1 MAINAYDKLEYG
13 EFKLPSLQE
22 LMIAPAYQR
31 EQHNLAEQSYL
42 EQEALNADANSRLI
56 PGIDDEAMAVI
67 DEQNNLISQSLQDL
81 SKKGVSPNV
90 RQQLIQ
96 AKRNYLQKVSPIQ
109 RAALEREQVA
119 NMVREARMKD
129 PTLFAQDPYAVSI
142 GKWMSDPNSRTPGM
156 VSGTQITQRVS
167 NAAKQFST
175 YINQNL
181 PQLAKSG
188 LPYQYFTAVMSGASL
203 DDVMNAMVKDGASV
217 QQASQMSNMLRTL
230 ADDVVTSSRAREY
243 FGDNPDTIEQIIGY
257 ANEGLYSALGQKK
270 FGNMT
275 DEYGLRSALEEQTL
289 RRQLAVQSL
298 KNRGKASLGSQG
310 YFQPQGR
317 LSGASPEYAELV
329 SLKNNFDKYQS
340 KGWTPK
346 DVAIAAKTKV
356 ALGNILGGHGA
367 LVEGILRKNIPDSEA
382 SRLPGFEAVSQAIS
396 EAGGNPSE
404 WRKYYNIAISG
415 GVPDLSNSPLDFSN
429 VNSWSDMRS
438 KIDDAING
446 TIKEYT
452 SYNMGADK
460 DFREGI
466 ISRVLDPAVSL
477 AHSGKLTRDR
487 TESVTMNS
495 VNGKPALAQDLRAI
509 REAIKKDTGE
519 ATIRLSPYD
528 KALIINYKG
537 NDFFIKNA
545 GINQNLQRMIDTY
558 PELTEDEYVSE
569 MNNLI
574 NQGKFDEAQQLEEY
588 YKIGNPYLD
597 PTTYHHLISWQN
609 KGSEWDPNKKQ

>member
-1 MAINAYDKLEYG
+1 MAVNAYDRLEYG

-56 PGIDDEAMAVI
+56 PGVDDDAMAVI
-67 DEQNNLISQSLQDL
+67 NEQNNLISQSLQDL

-142 GKWMSDPNSRTPGM
+142 GRWMTDPNSRTPGM

-243 FGDNPDTIEQIIGY
+243 FGDNPDTIEQIMGY

-270 FGNMT
+270 FGSMT
-275 DEYGLRSALEEQTL
+275 DEYNMRSALEEQTL

-298 KNRGKASLGSQG
+298 KNQGKGSLGSQG

-317 LSGASPEYAELV
+317 LSGVNPEYKGL
-329 SLKNNFDKYQS
+329 SSIKQNIDKFQS
-340 KGWTPK
+340 KGWSPK
-346 DVAIAAKTKV
+346 DVAIAAKAK
-356 ALGNILGGHGA
+356 GA
-367 LVEGILRKNIPDSEA
+367 LLDVLARDSSLATEILRGSVSDNEIQ
-382 SRLPGFEAVSQAIS
+382 RLPGFEAIAQVIS
-396 EAGGNPSE
+396 RAGGNPSE
-404 WRKYYNIAISG
+404 WRKYWNMAKSNDIS
-415 GVPDLSNSPLDFSN
+415 DLSNSPLDLSN
-429 VNSWSDMRS
+429 VNSWEGIRG
-438 KIDDAING
+438 KIDEAISG
-446 TIKEYT
+446 TLNEYKA
-452 SYNMGADK
+452 YNMGADK
-460 DFREGI
+460 DFREGV
-466 ISRVLDPAVSL
+466 ISRVLDPAVAL
-477 AHSGKLTRDR
+477 ADSGWLTRDR
-487 TESVTMNS
+487 TETVTMNS
-495 VNGKPALAQDLRAI
+495 TDGKPALAKDLRKI

-519 ATIRLSPYD
+519 ATIRLSPHD
-528 KALIINYKG
+528 KALIINYNG
-537 NDFFIKNA
+537 DDYFIKNA

-558 PELTEDEYVSE
+558 PELTEDDYVSE

-588 YKIGNPYLD
+588 YKMGNPYLD

>member
-317 LSGASPEYAELV
+317 LSGASPEYAELA

>member
-1 MAINAYDKLEYG
+1 MAVNAYDKLEYG

-67 DEQNNLISQSLQDL
+67 NEQNNLISQSLQDL

-317 LSGASPEYAELV
+317 LSGASPEYAGL
-329 SLKNNFDKYQS
+329 SSIKKNIDKYQS

-346 DVAIAAKTKV
+346 DVAIAAKTKGAFLDV
-356 ALGNILGGHGA
+356 LARDNALA
-367 LVEGILRKNIPDSEA
+367 TEILRGSVSDSEIQ
-382 SRLPGFEAVSQAIS
+382 RLPGFEAISQIIS
-396 EAGGNPSE
+396 QAGGNPSE
-404 WRKYYNIAISG
+404 WRKYWNMARTNDIS
-415 GVPDLSNSPLDFSN
+415 DLSNSPLNFSN

-438 KIDDAING
+438 RIDDAING

-509 REAIKKDTGE
+509 RKAIKKDTGE

>member
-67 DEQNNLISQSLQDL
+67 NEQNNLISQSLQDL

-142 GKWMSDPNSRTPGM
+142 GKWMSDPNSRIPGM

-175 YINQNL
+175 YISQNL

-298 KNRGKASLGSQG
+298 KNKSKGSLGSQG

-317 LSGASPEYAELV
+317 LSGASPEYAGL
-329 SLKNNFDKYQS
+329 SFIKKNIDKYQS

-346 DVAIAAKTKV
+346 DVAIAAKTKG
-356 ALGNILGGHGA
+356 AFLDILVRDNVLA
-367 LVEGILRKNIPDSEA
+367 TEILRGSVSDNEIQ
-382 SRLPGFEAVSQAIS
+382 RLPGFEAISQIIS
-396 EAGGNPSE
+396 QAGGNPSE
-404 WRKYYNIAISG
+404 WRKYWNMARTNYIS
-415 GVPDLSNSPLDFSN
+415 DLSNSPLDFSN

-438 KIDDAING
+438 KIDDAISG

-460 DFREGI
+460 DFREGV

-477 AHSGKLTRDR
+477 ADSGIWPR

-495 VNGKPALAQDLRAI
+495 VNGKPALVSDLRDI
-509 REAIKKDTGE
+509 REAIKEDTGK

-537 NDFFIKNA
+537 EDFFIKNA
-545 GINQNLQRMIDTY
+545 GINQNLQRMIDLY

-588 YKIGNPYLD
+588 YKMGNPYLD